1 MIKYFKI
8 DDYGFTELDSWQKGC
23 WVNVVKPTADE
34 KKFLIE
40 KFSLPEAFYND
51 IADPEERPR
60 LELEDD
66 WIFIVLRIPIKTQNE
81 DLPYYTVPLGFVV
94 KEDMF
99 FTICFFDTHVVDDF
113 IRYSSIKK
121 VHINNFYDLTLRL
134 FVSSS
139 VWFSKYLK
147 QINRTITITEDSLD
161 QKINNYELE
170 KLFNLEKSLIYF
182 TTTLTDHT
190 FLFRR
195 LNTLRVFKE
204 NTGEDLRED
213 VEIELMQAQTT
224 TRIYYDILRRME
236 DSYDSRISNNMNIVM
251 KHLTSISIILMIPTL
266 VASFYGMNVQN
277 YWEHN
282 PFAFFGLIIGSF
294 FLSFVAFLFFK
305 KIDWF

>member
-1 MIKYFKI
+1 MIQYLSI
-8 DDYGFTELDSWQKGC
+8 GDYGFTEIDVWQKGC
-23 WVNVVKPTADE
+23 WANVVKPTVDE
-34 KKFLIE
+34 KNFLIE
-40 KFSLPEAFYND
+40 NFNLPEAFYND

-60 LELEDD
+60 LEIEDD
-66 WIFIVLRIPIKTQNE
+66 WIFVVLRIPIKTQNE
-81 DLPYYTVPLGFVV
+81 DLPYYTIPLGFVIN
-94 KEDMF
+94 EDLF
-99 FTICFFDTHVVDDF
+99 FTVCFFDANVVDDF
-113 IRYSSIKK
+113 IHYSLIKK
-121 VHINNFYDLTLRL
+121 IKINNFYDLTLRL
-134 FVSSS
+134 FVSAS

-161 QKINNYELE
+161 KKINNYELE

-195 LNTLRVFKE
+195 LNTLRRFKE
-204 NTGEDLRED
+204 NTSDDLRED

-266 VASFYGMNVQN
+266 VASFYGMNVPN

-282 PFAFFGLIIGSF
+282 PFAFFGLIFGSF